1 MRRFFALALVACNG
15 SSPCPD
21 ASTCSD
27 AAPDVA
33 QVLASMNA
41 SVPEVVLDPGDT
53 HPIVVTL
60 DRGSVTGPIAITV
73 QGLPPGVTA
82 SPLTILPGSSAGTFN
97 FIADPSAA
105 VPQDQDATI
114 VATAGTST
122 LTTPVHIRV
131 GSVFHVATKS
141 ESFVVP
147 TNVTNVVFQVWGAGG
162 GAGGGTGGI
171 GGGGGFATANVPV
184 TAGETLT
191 VVVGSGGTPGAFA
204 TAAWSGGVGGGYS
217 AVFRGATL
225 LVIAG
230 GGGGGGGTGF
240 DAIAD
245 AGTSAGL
252 AGGGGGG
259 SSGENGSGVCGGG
272 GGTDAGGGAAG
283 SSLAAF
289 GSSLD
294 GGAGAPVIADGGGA
308 GGGGGGGFGFFGGG
322 GGGSQD
328 AAAGFGCGGGGG
340 SAFVSSEGASP
351 KLLPASG
358 QIPGGITVVGYADS
372 GAALG
377 GGYAD
382 AGAPLSG
389 AAGLVVVA
397 YPK

>member
-1 MRRFFALALVACNG
+1 MKRLFFLAFVACNG
-15 SSPCPD
+15 SAPCPD
-21 ASTCSD
+21 ASTCTD

-33 QVLASMNA
+33 QVLGSMNA
-41 SVPEVVLDPGDT
+41 SLAEVVLDPGGT

-60 DRGSVTGPIAITV
+60 DRGSVTGPITV
-73 QGLPPGVTA
+73 TVEGLPHGATA

-97 FIADPSAA
+97 FVAA
-105 VPQDQDATI
+105 NDVSIPQDVDVTI
-114 VATAGTST
+114 RATAGASS
-122 LTTPVHIRV
+122 LTAPLHVRV
-131 GSVFHVATKS
+131 GSVFHVSTQS

-147 TNVTNVVFQVWGAGG
+147 ANVSTLVFQVWGAGG

-171 GGGGGFATANVPV
+171 GGGGGFATAQVSV
-184 TAGETLT
+184 TPGESLT
-191 VVVGSGGTPGAFA
+191 IVVGGGGSSGAFA
-204 TAAWSGGVGGGYS
+204 TSAWSGGAGGGYS
-217 AVFRGATL
+217 AVLRGTTL

-240 DAIAD
+240 DAVAD
-245 AGTSAGL
+245 AGVSAGL

-259 SSGENGSGVCGGG
+259 PAGENGSGACGGG

-283 SSLAAF
+283 SSFAQA
-289 GSSLD
+289 GSSFD

-322 GGGSQD
+322 GGGSED

-351 KLLPASG
+351 KLLSASG
-358 QIPGGITVVGYADS
+358 QIPGGITMVGYADS

-377 GGYAD
+377 GGHGD
-382 AGAPLSG
+382 AGQPLSG
-389 AAGLVVVA
+389 AAGLVAVA
-397 YPK
+397 YSK